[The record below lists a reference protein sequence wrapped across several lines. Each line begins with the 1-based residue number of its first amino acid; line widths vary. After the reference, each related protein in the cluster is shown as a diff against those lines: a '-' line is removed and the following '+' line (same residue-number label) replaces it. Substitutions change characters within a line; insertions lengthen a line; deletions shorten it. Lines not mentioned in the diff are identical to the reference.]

1 MVRMQVR
8 IVASMPCYSENNVNE
23 QRGRGVFQRSI
34 EGLQALN
41 RVGYGQPGTGL
52 LLDLVYNPNGA
63 FLAPPTSALQVQPRP
78 PDLHAFVFWCNLR
91 QRQYLPFSDWR
102 AS

>member
-1 MVRMQVR
+1 MYMKVR
-8 IVASMPCYSENNVNE
+8 IVASMPCYSESNVNE

-41 RVGYGQPGTGL
+41 RAGYGQPGTGL

-63 FLAPPTSALQVQPRP
+63 FLAPPTSALQVVHDVGPLMLQLRVQEETTAPR
-78 PDLHAFVFWCNLR
+78 AANV
-91 QRQYLPFSDWR
+91 SE
-102 AS
+102 

>member
-1 MVRMQVR
+1 MHVQVR
-8 IVASMPCYSENNVNE
+8 IVASMPCYSESNVNE
-23 QRGRGVFQRSI
+23 QRGRGVFHRSI

-41 RVGYGQPGTGL
+41 QAGYGQPGTGL

-63 FLAPPTSALQVQPRP
+63 FLAPPTSALQVCY
-78 PDLHAFVFWCNLR
+78 HTT
-91 QRQYLPFSDWR
+91 